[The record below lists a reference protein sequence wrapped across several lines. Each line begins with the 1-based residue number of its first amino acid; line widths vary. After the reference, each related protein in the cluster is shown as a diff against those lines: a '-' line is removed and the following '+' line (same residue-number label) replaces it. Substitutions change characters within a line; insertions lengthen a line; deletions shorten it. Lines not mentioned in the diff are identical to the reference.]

1 MIPARGPDPEFWLSR
16 KLGDLMINHDT
27 NDLLI
32 FYYAG
37 HGQAGRLYGGESP
50 CIFVSGPWDVRMGDG
65 STDQQQCYLDFS
77 AVKKSTWDRSPADV
91 LYLLDCCNAATAGIR
106 PGKELIAASSVEGKA
121 ARPDP
126 YSFTAALV
134 QELNHAGYSKDPHY
148 LTVAQLHFK
157 MLEKVH
163 TGDLMHTPIHVETM
177 VGPQPRTSIFLAP
190 LLRSGATASESAT
203 PSTYPLSGGNL
214 IPLGCRRTDIRVML
228 SVRLRDDGNAR
239 TAVQELKNWL
249 VTQRAP
255 NIEHLGISFEHTVP
269 SSADSTMV
277 ITFIMPVPECRELT
291 ERSGDIGNQPSV
303 QQGRPSY
310 GGSENR
316 PPGQEGRPLQ
326 SGQTRGGGGGSGG
339 TPKTARFTGTGGT
352 VVSARMAWTSGPLVQ
367 LYYSRSHERLGRHDR
382 PEGATSLN
390 LQCYQYVDNIPD
402 TQA

>member
-50 CIFVSGPWDVRMGDG
+50 CIFV
-65 STDQQQCYLDFS
+65 
-77 AVKKSTWDRSPADV
+77 AVKKSTWDRSPGDV

-134 QELNHAGYSKDPHY
+134 QELNHAGYSKDSHY
-148 LTVAQLHFK
+148 LTVAQLYFK

-163 TGDLMHTPIHVETM
+163 TGELMHTPIHVETM

-190 LLRSGATASESAT
+190 LLRSGATASESVT
-203 PSTYPLSGGNL
+203 PSTYPLSGVNL

-228 SVRLRDDGNAR
+228 SVRLRDGNAR
-239 TAVQELKNWL
+239 TVQELRNWL
-249 VTQRAP
+249 ITQRAP
-255 NIEHLGISFEHTVP
+255 NIEHPGISFEHAVP
-269 SSADSTMV
+269 SSADSIMV
-277 ITFIMPVPECRELT
+277 ITFIMPVPEWYCLQGSPALTFMAWSQPQLT
-291 ERSGDIGNQPSV
+291 ERSGEDIGNQPSV

-310 GGSENR
+310 GGSENPPPWAR
-316 PPGQEGRPLQ
+316 PGARQNPPPRADRLVVAVWRIGRYTEDRKVHWDWCYRRFSEDGVDVWAPLCDC
-326 SGQTRGGGGGSGG
+326 T
-339 TPKTARFTGTGGT
+339 TP
-352 VVSARMAWTSGPLVQ
+352 
-367 LYYSRSHERLGRHDR
+367 
-382 PEGATSLN
+382 GATN
-390 LQCYQYVDNIPD
+390 
-402 TQA
+402 A

>member
-1 MIPARGPDPEFWLSR
+1 
-16 KLGDLMINHDT
+16 
-27 NDLLI
+27 
-32 FYYAG
+32 
-37 HGQAGRLYGGESP
+37 
-50 CIFVSGPWDVRMGDG
+50 
-65 STDQQQCYLDFS
+65 FS

-148 LTVAQLHFK
+148 LTVAQLYFK

-203 PSTYPLSGGNL
+203 PSTYPLAGANL

-239 TAVQELKNWL
+239 TAEQEELRNWL
-249 VTQRAP
+249 GTQRAP
-255 NIEHLGISFEHTVP
+255 NIEHLGISFEHAVP
-269 SSADSTMV
+269 SSADS
-277 ITFIMPVPECRELT
+277 IMSGTHFHGLGTLSSGESQPHFDLT
-291 ERSGDIGNQPSV
+291 GRSGDIGNQPSV
-303 QQGRPSY
+303 QQGPSY

-316 PPGQEGRPLQ
+316 PLGKARRGADPPK

-352 VVSARMAWTSGPLVQ
+352 VVSARMAWTSGAPCATVL
-367 LYYSRSHERLGRHDR
+367 LPEPRTLGRHDR
-382 PEGATSLN
+382 PEGGLRA
-390 LQCYQYVDNIPD
+390 
-402 TQA
+402 